1 MGNNLAGQL
10 IADRLVEGEMRPGE
24 EIGLKIDKIARN
36 H

>member
-10 IADRLVEGEMRPGE
+10 IADRLVEGEMRPSE
-24 EIGLKIDKIARN
+24 EIALKIDQIVRN